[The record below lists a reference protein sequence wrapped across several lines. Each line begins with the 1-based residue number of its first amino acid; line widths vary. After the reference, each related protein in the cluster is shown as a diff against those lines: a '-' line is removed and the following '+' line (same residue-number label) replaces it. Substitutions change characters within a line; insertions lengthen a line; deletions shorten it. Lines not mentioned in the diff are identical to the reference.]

1 MIDISVD
8 LFQCFINFLIKKL
21 QVEPLHLHGNKS
33 AIKNENNS
41 NKELAEEL
49 HKPIIIKLNK
59 RQAQSPFLDNI
70 LGDNPADMSLISK
83 FNKKIR
89 DLQQM
94 CMGYSFKKSITIA
107 NAFQQISDGSNRKP
121 NKIWVE
127 KGSEFYIY
135 NIYINLYINQ

>member
-1 MIDISVD
+1 MAFGYFKDLTRRAASDKILHDKVFIIAKKWNMIDISVD
-8 LFQCFINFLIKKL
+8 LFECFINFLIKKL

-89 DLQQM
+89 DL
-94 CMGYSFKKSITIA
+94 
-107 NAFQQISDGSNRKP
+107 
-121 NKIWVE
+121 
-127 KGSEFYIY
+127 
-135 NIYINLYINQ
+135 

>member
-83 FNKKIR
+83 FNKKIYR
-89 DLQQM
+89 FLAGCAWVIPLKKVLQLLMLFNKFQMDL
-94 CMGYSFKKSITIA
+94 IA
-107 NAFQQISDGSNRKP
+107 NQIKYGLKKAANF
-121 NKIWVE
+121 I
-127 KGSEFYIY
+127 
-135 NIYINLYINQ
+135 INQ